1 MGESEWC
8 EHWKQ
13 VVWFLPR
20 KGLLVSSGEE
30 VVVSA
35 SHDAIS
41 VSYNVMNSEG
51 SGMLKDETPKH
62 IIDCPV
68 LFEASMTPDR
78 IGILGHEPWREGV
91 RIASETAVR
100 FFTSSSHFTF
110 HHRQCYRSLIIL
122 KTVKDS
128 V

>member
-20 KGLLVSSGEE
+20 KVSMLVSSGEE

-41 VSYNVMNSEG
+41 ISYNVMNSEERN
-51 SGMLKDETPKH
+51 SKTY
-62 IIDCPV
+62 
-68 LFEASMTPDR
+68 
-78 IGILGHEPWREGV
+78 
-91 RIASETAVR
+91 
-100 FFTSSSHFTF
+100 
-110 HHRQCYRSLIIL
+110 HRLPSI
-122 KTVKDS
+122 V
-128 V
+128 